1 MKPFGHLG
9 DLPVTFF
16 TALPLTQEIVFLE
29 PGFTTLFG
37 VATTVGVGV
46 GVAEA
51 DVVGVGFGCEIAT
64 SIVGL
69 EKVKFLAE
77 MKSQPS
83 RSPEAVVEMFCSL
96 SP

>member
-1 MKPFGHLG
+1 
-9 DLPVTFF
+9 
-16 TALPLTQEIVFLE
+16 LTHEIVFLE
-29 PGFTTLFG
+29 LGFVTLFG

-51 DVVGVGFGCEIAT
+51 VGVGFGCDIAT
-64 SIVGL
+64 SIVGF
-69 EKVKFLAE
+69 EKVKFFAE

>member
-1 MKPFGHLG
+1 M
-9 DLPVTFF
+9 TFF
-16 TALPLTQEIVFLE
+16 TVVPLTQEIVIFELS
-29 PGFTTLFG
+29 FTTLFG
-37 VATTVGVGV
+37 VAATVGVGV

-51 DVVGVGFGCEIAT
+51 AGVAFGCDIAT
-64 SIVGL
+64 SIVGF
-69 EKVKFLAE
+69 EKVKFFAE